1 MIVQLLLPSLFL
13 SCKNNPI
20 TPNAYQIESLD
31 QTIGGPKGLAQ
42 VGDFVLENEHLRVAI
57 IGNRP
62 SMGPHTDGG
71 GLIDADIQ
79 RRDPRYTAGHGND
92 QLAEVFSTINMN
104 VAHIDSNNGSV
115 EILNDGSDGGAAV
128 VCAVGDAKPFISLLD
143 VLWGVL
149 GWKDVA
155 SQEMLFDI
163 RTDYILE
170 PNSPVVKMRTTALFG
185 ENDGCQ
191 EDISGAHTVS
201 SMPERETA
209 EDPTMIQIALDA
221 GTAFG
226 DFYLQG
232 GSLNVFTPG
241 VGFNEKGYV
250 YELNQQDINTFADP
264 IMAEYISGIGD
275 NVSYGILNPTGP
287 FAIPLFTSSQTVGMG
302 AAFISIDP
310 DDPDLPSDYTCY
322 NNKRCFPSQIQYERW
337 FTVGE
342 GDVGSLLD
350 HFLTESGDAKGT
362 LKGFVRE
369 EGTGIAITDA
379 HVLVFPC
386 DDEGTCSEA
395 PYSEWLT
402 DVGED
407 PREDGS
413 FGGYLPPG
421 SYELLVHKTGRPDSA
436 RIPVTI
442 TENAELNVV
451 LGSPMPSS
459 VRYSVFDERER
470 AIPAKISFFPADDRA
485 VLNPDYGDS
494 YISGNP
500 AAVVF
505 SPYGDGHVILPEGSY
520 YAVASRGP
528 EYELDISET
537 FTLNDNNHVDLDFTL
552 FRSVDTTGWI
562 SADFHIHSY
571 PSHDSGISFPKRVST
586 MVAEGV
592 EYFTGTDHDYIS
604 DFDPTI
610 EKMGLEYW
618 VNSAPG
624 LETTTLEIG
633 HYLGFPL
640 RVDNLADSGGAI
652 DWTGLEPDELL
663 DGIRELKRPNDPE
676 DFEPL
681 TYIGHPRDGILGYFD
696 QYLVNPY
703 SSDNGDIVLDSS
715 LLNGANDL
723 LDVDNFSTE
732 VDALE
737 LLNGKRFEIIRTPT
751 QPELNEYA
759 DSGELSAYDMNT
771 RTMEEQEDLEN
782 GVFRLGY
789 GHEGQVDDWF
799 TLLNLGYRFTALGNS
814 DTHGTTKTESG
825 CPRNYV
831 YSPNDDPM
839 FVDDIAIAQA
849 VREGRVVASYGPF
862 IEFYANGD
870 PDLGVG
876 SDVNANGGAV
886 TFHIEVQS
894 PTWFNVD
901 RVELY
906 ENGTLIEEFTI
917 PSPNTGVVNLSEDI
931 EITPTKDSW
940 YVVIA
945 LGDDDMAPLYTAVEI
960 PPVQLQDVVLEAFG
974 DVELSFDITSF
985 LSPAVPIPRGFPV
998 IPFALTNPIYVD
1010 QNSDD
1015 NFTAPGLP
1023 EWLTEPIDPADEE
1036 VEEETTE

>member
-1 MIVQLLLPSLFL
+1 MIVQLLLPSLLL
-13 SCKNNPI
+13 SCKNNPL
-20 TPNAYQIESLD
+20 TTQAYQIESRD

-42 VGDFVLENEHLRVAI
+42 VGDFILENEHLRVAI

-62 SMGPHTDGG
+62 SMGPHTEGG

-79 RRDPRYTAGHGND
+79 RRDPKYASGHGND

-104 VAHIDSNNGSV
+104 VAHIDAENGSV
-115 EILNDGSDGGAAV
+115 AILNDGSDGEAAV
-128 VCAVGDAKPFISLLD
+128 ICAVGDAKPFISFLD
-143 VLWGVL
+143 ILWGIL
-149 GWKDVA
+149 GWKDS
-155 SQEMLFDI
+155 SQDIPQPLIFDV

-170 PNSPVVKMRTTALFG
+170 PNSPVVKIRTTALFG

-191 EDISGAHTVS
+191 EDISGAFTVS
-201 SMPERETA
+201 SMPERETE
-209 EDPTMIQIALDA
+209 EDPTMIQIALDT
-221 GTAFG
+221 GVAFG

-241 VGFNEKGYV
+241 VGFDEKGHV
-250 YELNQQDINTFADP
+250 YELNQEGVNTFANP
-264 IMAEYISGIGD
+264 IMADYISGIGN
-275 NVSYGILNPTGP
+275 NVSYAIQNPTGP

-302 AAFISIDP
+302 AAFIALDP
-310 DDPDLPSDYTCY
+310 DDPALPADYTCY
-322 NNKRCFPSQIQYERW
+322 NNKRCFPNQIQYERW

-350 HFLTESGDAKGT
+350 HFIMEAGAAKGT

-386 DDEGTCSEA
+386 SEDGLECSDA
-395 PYSEWLT
+395 PYSQWLT

-436 RIPVTI
+436 RIPVSI

-451 LGSPMPSS
+451 LGSPMPSGI
-459 VRYSVFDERER
+459 RFSVFDEWER
-470 AIPAKISFFPADDRA
+470 AIPAKISFFTADDRTI
-485 VLNPDYGDS
+485 LNPDFGDP

-505 SPYGDGHVILPEGSY
+505 SPYGDGHVALPAGSY

-528 EYELDISET
+528 EYEIDISQT
-537 FTLNDNNHVDLDFTL
+537 FTIDESSHIALDFTL
-552 FRSVDTTGWI
+552 FRSVDTSGWI
-562 SADFHIHSY
+562 SADFHVHSL
-571 PSHDSGISFPKRVST
+571 PSHDSGVSYSKRVTT

-592 EYFTGTDHDYIS
+592 EYFTGTDHDYVS
-604 DFDPTI
+604 NFDPTI

-624 LETTTLEIG
+624 LETTTIEVG
-633 HYLGFPL
+633 HYLGFPI
-640 RVDNLADSGGAI
+640 RVDHLADAGGAI
-652 DWTGLEPDELL
+652 DWTGLTPDEIL
-663 DGIRELKRPNDPE
+663 DGLRSLKRPNDPE
-676 DFEPL
+676 DFKPM

-696 QYLVNPY
+696 QYGLVSY
-703 SSDNGDIVLDSS
+703 GDDEGDILFQPSILNNANPVLQ
-715 LLNGANDL
+715 
-723 LDVDNFSTE
+723 VDNFSTN

-737 LLNGKRFEIIRTPT
+737 ILNGKRFEIIRTPT
-751 QPELNEYA
+751 QPELNNYKEN
-759 DSGELSAYDMNT
+759 GELSAYEMNA
-771 RTMEEQEDLEN
+771 RTMDEQEDLKA

-799 TLLNLGYRFTALGNS
+799 SLLNLGYRFTALGNS
-814 DTHGTTKTESG
+814 DTHGTTKDESG

-831 YSPNDDPM
+831 YVPNDDPIM
-839 FVDDIAIAQA
+839 VDDVELAKA
-849 VREGRVVASYGPF
+849 VQEGRVVASYGPF

-876 SDVNANGGAV
+876 SDINANNGAV

-917 PSPNTGVVNLSEDI
+917 ESPNTSVVNLSTDV

-945 LGDDDMAPLYTAVEI
+945 LGDDDLAPLYTAVEI

-974 DVELSFDITSF
+974 DVELSIDISSF
-985 LSPAVPIPRGFPV
+985 LSPAVPIPRDFPI
-998 IPFALTNPIYVD
+998 IPFALTNPIFVD
-1010 QNSDD
+1010 QNGDG

-1023 EWLTEPIDPADEE
+1023 EWLAEPIEQEE
-1036 VEEETTE
+1036 